1 MGFWDV
7 VASAGPYASLHL
19 APDRQPCQYPTT
31 LFLQAGCPSCRPT
44 NSVKALKKICTP
56 QVGDTTA
63 AMTDNELKYSF
74 LYYSHRYMYYTA
86 VVQILNVVASDMENN
101 ASNHV
106 NGCSAQTVLIQIILP
121 YFRESF

>member
-1 MGFWDV
+1 
-7 VASAGPYASLHL
+7 
-19 APDRQPCQYPTT
+19 
-31 LFLQAGCPSCRPT
+31 
-44 NSVKALKKICTP
+44 
-56 QVGDTTA
+56 
-63 AMTDNELKYSF
+63 
-74 LYYSHRYMYYTA
+74 MYYTA